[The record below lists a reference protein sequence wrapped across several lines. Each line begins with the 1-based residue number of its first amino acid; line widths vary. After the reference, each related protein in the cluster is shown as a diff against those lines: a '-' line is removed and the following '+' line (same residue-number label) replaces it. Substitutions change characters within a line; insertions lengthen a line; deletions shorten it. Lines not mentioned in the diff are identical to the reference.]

1 MDYSRAFAAV
11 LILASAAGAQDMVEH
26 AAGTAKATSAA
37 GMQGAGKGAASILD
51 KAVKALDATAAPSP
65 ATVTSVVLPATNAR
79 PEPAVKLTAPDPALI
94 SPGMVRDE
102 LIRKFG
108 QPAMKTSGSENSAA
122 VETWWYGSGADT
134 VTVDVEDGKVRTV
147 SPSAR
152 PTPAPRKPD
161 TQVTVLP

>member
-1 MDYSRAFAAV
+1 MTCFRAFAAV
-11 LILASAAGAQDMVEH
+11 LMLASAAGAQDMVEH

-37 GMQGAGKGAASILD
+37 GMQSAGKDAASILD
-51 KAVKALDATAAPSP
+51 KAVKALDATAAPSS
-65 ATVTSVVLPATNAR
+65 AKGTLVVLTVTAAK

-94 SPGMVRDE
+94 APGMAQED

-108 QPAMKTSGSENSAA
+108 PPAMKTSGTEDSSSG
-122 VETWWYGSGADT
+122 ETWWYGSGAET
-134 VTVDVEDGKVRTV
+134 VTVTLAAGKVRTV

-152 PTPAPRKPD
+152 PATAPRKPD

>member
-1 MDYSRAFAAV
+1 MDYTRAFAGL
-11 LILASAAGAQDMVEH
+11 LILACGAAAQDMVEH
-26 AAGTAKATSAA
+26 AAGTAKAASAA
-37 GMQGAGKGAASILD
+37 GMHGVGKGAATVLG
-51 KAVKALDATAAPSP
+51 KAVKALDASGAPSP
-65 ATVTSVVLPATNAR
+65 AATSIVLPAAPAK

-94 SPGMVRDE
+94 TPGMAQEE

-108 QPAMKTSGSENSAA
+108 QPAMKTSGTADSDAG
-122 VETWWYGSGADT
+122 ETWWYGSGADT
-134 VTVDVEDGKVRTV
+134 VAVTLANGKVRTV

>member
-1 MDYSRAFAAV
+1 M
-11 LILASAAGAQDMVEH
+11 LASAAGAQDMVEH

-37 GMQGAGKGAASILD
+37 GMQGAGKGAASVLG
-51 KAVKALDATAAPSP
+51 KAVKALDATAAPSL
-65 ATVTSVVLPATNAR
+65 AASSTSVVLHAAPAK

-94 SPGMVRDE
+94 SPGMAQEE
-102 LIRKFG
+102 LIRKCG
-108 QPAMKTSGSENSAA
+108 QPAMKTSGTADSDAG
-122 VETWWYGSGADT
+122 ETWWYGSGADT
-134 VTVDVEDGKVRTV
+134 VTVTLANGKVRTV

>member
-1 MDYSRAFAAV
+1 MTCPRAFAA
-11 LILASAAGAQDMVEH
+11 LLMLASAAGAQDMVEH

-37 GMQGAGKGAASILD
+37 GMQGAGKGAASVLG
-51 KAVKALDATAAPSP
+51 KAVKALDATAAPSS
-65 ATVTSVVLPATNAR
+65 AKGTVVVLPATVGK

-94 SPGMVRDE
+94 SPGMAQEE
-102 LIRKFG
+102 LIKKFG
-108 QPAMKTSGSENSAA
+108 QPAMKTTGTEDSSTG
-122 VETWWYGSGADT
+122 ETWWYGSGAET
-134 VTVDVEDGKVRTV
+134 VTVSLADGKVRTV